1 MKKLKPKFL
10 MALAAMPVLLFGA
23 KAKKPT
29 FPVEG
34 SAIDRYIEEAARRRG
49 DSAAL
54 ASPGS
59 LFISNGGLA
68 DLSADDRARH
78 VDDMVT
84 ITVDDRASALNS
96 AGTNTSRK
104 SSAANSITA
113 LAGKLNPAGA
123 LANLA
128 TLSNNQQIQGTG
140 QTTRT
145 SSLTTTISAR
155 VTHVLPNG
163 YLVVEGLKDISV
175 NSERQTVV
183 VRGIIRPLDLN
194 ALNTIASDRL
204 ADLEIHVNGKG
215 VVGDAVKRPFILYRI
230 LLGLLPF

>member
-1 MKKLKPKFL
+1 MLF
-10 MALAAMPVLLFGA
+10 AA
-23 KAKKPT
+23 KTKKPSL
-29 FPVEG
+29 PAEG
-34 SAIDRYIEEAARRRG
+34 STIDRYLQEAAGRTTDPNAG
-49 DSAAL
+49 

-59 LFISNGGLA
+59 LFVENGGLA
-68 DLSADDRARH
+68 DLSSDFRARH

-84 ITVDDRASALNS
+84 ILVADKASALNS

-104 SSAANSITA
+104 SSAKNSITS
-113 LAGKLNPAGA
+113 LAGQLKAAGA

-128 TLSNNQQIQGTG
+128 NLSGEQQIQGQG
-140 QTTRT
+140 QTSRT
-145 SSLTTTISAR
+145 SSLTTTMSAR

-175 NSERQTVV
+175 NSERQTVA
-183 VRGIIRPLDLN
+183 VRGIIRPVDLN
-194 ALNTIASDRL
+194 PLNVISSDRL

-215 VVGDAVKRPFILYRI
+215 VVGDAVKRPFILYRL